1 LERLLQQAQEQQ
13 RAAYEQK
20 LSEQI
25 TKFAEGKNY
34 GRRSRTN
41 CAQELA
47 VLLGVPVLLAAELS
61 AFGLIGLTL

>member
-34 GRRSRTN
+34 GADRERIVRKSLRFF
-41 CAQELA
+41 LA
-47 VLLGVPVLLAAELS
+47 CLFYLLPSSALLA
-61 AFGLIGLTL
+61 